1 MRFLYGM
8 ETELNEQ
15 DLKPGDLVQLK
26 SGGPVMTYEGE
37 GAMLGS
43 ALCVWF
49 AGRVMQRERF
59 DYAALKKAD

>member
-1 MRFLYGM
+1 MP
-8 ETELNEQ
+8 NEH

-37 GAMLGS
+37 GAMLGG

-59 DYAALKKAD
+59 DYAALKMAD